1 MNAHKDEIF
10 IFRKIMGEICLN
22 KESVTSRF
30 EVEGEKILWETY
42 CQDNIISSHISLEVG
57 AKEIESLI

>member
-1 MNAHKDEIF
+1 LILNAHEDEIF

-30 EVEGEKILWETY
+30 EVEGEKICEKRIVKT
-42 CQDNIISSHISLEVG
+42 ISFQVT
-57 AKEIESLI
+57 